1 MLVGE
6 SQTFLLRQ
14 LMDIALSET
23 QKLIRDSVRD
33 YLRQKVSFDRIR
45 HLESNGG
52 YDQELWHY
60 LHESGFLALP
70 FAAKFGGSGSLVDL
84 GILVEQLTRRAVVVP
99 FVETLTSAICI
110 ERFGDRALAE
120 EVVTG
125 VIEGS
130 LRLSPALL
138 ERDDRYDHPSI
149 RFEGGVISG
158 MKYFVDYGQVA
169 THHLV
174 SVVEA
179 GRPAL
184 VLVAVHPTRVS
195 QRQLHNISRLPQAN
209 VTYDRVPA
217 RKVGGPEALTFLFR
231 LNQVLAAVQCLGNA
245 QEALDMTVGYVAMR
259 VQFGRPIGTF
269 QAVQHH
275 CANMATMV
283 EACRFLAFEALWWL
297 AEDKSDDRQ
306 LAVAKNWAAKTVTEV
321 TMLAHQ
327 LHGGIGVTEDY
338 DLHFFT
344 RRGKDRAVAWG
355 SADET
360 IRHLA
365 KTIEEPNRWH

>member
-1 MLVGE
+1 
-6 SQTFLLRQ
+6 
-14 LMDIALSET
+14 MDIALSET
-23 QKLIRDSVRD
+23 QKLIRDSVSD

-45 HLESNGG
+45 RLESNGG

-60 LHESGFLALP
+60 LQESGFLALP
-70 FAAKFGGSGSLVDL
+70 FGAKFGGSASLVDL

-110 ERFGDRALAE
+110 ERFADRALAE
-120 EVVTG
+120 EVVSG
-125 VIEGS
+125 VIEGR

-149 RFEGGVISG
+149 CFDGGVISG
-158 MKYFVDYGQVA
+158 EKFFVDYGQVA

-174 SVVEA
+174 SVVE
-179 GRPAL
+179 GEHPAL
-184 VLVAVHPTRVS
+184 VLVDADSTQISYRA
-195 QRQLHNISRLPQAN
+195 LHNISRLPQAN
-209 VTYDRVPA
+209 VTYERVPA
-217 RKVGGPEALTFLFR
+217 RKVGGPEALAFLFR
-231 LNQVLAAVQCLGNA
+231 LNQALCAVQCLGNA
-245 QEALDMTVGYVAMR
+245 QEALDMTVAYVAMR

-327 LHGGIGVTEDY
+327 LHGGIGVTEEY

-344 RRGKDRAVAWG
+344 RRGKDRAIAWG

-360 IRHLA
+360 LRHLA
-365 KTIEEPNRWH
+365 RTIEEPNRWH